1 MSSEKSKFFSI
12 SFVKNLKKKKTT
24 TKRKKTTPNTM
35 SVSNI
40 TNAVEGEEAGESLIR
55 DLKSTISELVQSPLL
70 AVGEG
75 VIPECA
81 YANRLLFTLENII
94 NHGFQYNTGFFRMIT
109 GGASSPF
116 DWLERLPDC
125 LPGTQYLID
134 TAKSATQSSIAR
146 VRVFFRLALN
156 DKTMHECIRALSWD
170 QKWTATHYKE
180 WAIMRNPMQLT
191 SLVTKLEPLSAI
203 DFKLRTVDFVVP
215 LARADYWSVANLT
228 LPQKTETVED
238 ETSIIVVSKS
248 SGPGS
253 AAGSG
258 SGKKKKKARRK
269 QQGVRKAHAKQQ
281 QQVVEE
287 EEEETQ
293 HENAQKQEDED
304 GQQKDTVS
312 NPFGEDAIAE
322 ELLEDEGNSG
332 KKEEE
337 EIDSSNP
344 FATDAIEEELTKEVA
359 EEKNADDVTNDA
371 IDTKNL
377 ENEKVNE
384 EEEENLGSDDVTDQL
399 EAFLNQEGISS
410 DDNSGLLNSMASAD
424 DLEALLNADADE
436 DEDDNLEFDEGDVS
450 DDINDLEEQLKM
462 LTSN

>member
-1 MSSEKSKFFSI
+1 
-12 SFVKNLKKKKTT
+12 
-24 TKRKKTTPNTM
+24 M

-70 AVGEG
+70 TVGEG

-253 AAGSG
+253 AAGSA
-258 SGKKKKKARRK
+258 SGKKKKKVRRK
-269 QQGVRKAHAKQQ
+269 QQGVKKAHVKQQ
-281 QQVVEE
+281 QQVVVEE
-287 EEEETQ
+287 EEEEIQ
-293 HENAQKQEDED
+293 HENGQKQEDED

-322 ELLEDEGNSG
+322 ELLENEGNSG
-332 KKEEE
+332 KNEEEKKEE

-344 FATDAIEEELTKEVA
+344 FATDAIEEELTKEVV
-359 EEKNADDVTNDA
+359 EEKNVDDVRNDA
-371 IDTKNL
+371 INTENL

-384 EEEENLGSDDVTDQL
+384 EEEGNLGSDDVTDQL

-436 DEDDNLEFDEGDVS
+436 DEDDNLEYDEGDVS